1 MCGLTGIL
9 GFRGLGSA
17 MEVGSVLG
25 RMTDALVHRGPD
37 DRGTWLDLDAE
48 YAVGFRRLSIVDLT
62 PEGHQPMQSGPGR
75 YVLAFN
81 GEVYNHLALRR
92 ELDALGHGFRGHSDT
107 EVILAAL
114 EQWGLREAVPR
125 FWGMF
130 AMAIWDRKERRLFL
144 VRDRLGK
151 KPLYYGW
158 QGGVFLFGSELK
170 ALRCHPA
177 FQGEVDREALALYVW
192 HSCVPGEQSIYRG
205 IHKLRP
211 GCILEVD
218 PGRPGE
224 VGTPE
229 AYWDAYAM
237 AEWGQSHPF
246 QGTEAEALDL
256 LEPLLRNAVA
266 LRMVADVPVGAFLSG
281 GIDSS
286 LVVALMQ
293 AQSHRR
299 VKSFSIGFQ
308 EPLYNE
314 APQARAV
321 AQHLGTDH
329 TEFYVSPAEALAVI
343 PRLPALYDEPF
354 ADSSQIPTFLVSQ
367 LARAHVTVA
376 LSGDGGD
383 EVFGGYNRYH
393 VGMHLLGA
401 VGWLPDVICRR
412 VAQGIQRIAPA
423 DWDRL
428 LRGPDRWLPRR
439 HLGLVT
445 GEKIHKLAGL
455 LTSKGPKELYKRAVS
470 HWNPEE
476 LLVDGLPTSPPW
488 MNHTAWDRIKGGASQ
503 MMLMDLITYLPDDI
517 LVKVDRASMGA
528 SLEMRAPLLD
538 HRVSEFA
545 WSLPIGMKIKKR
557 VGKVLLRRVLDRY
570 VPKAMVDRPKQGF
583 GVPIGDW
590 LRGPLRPWAEE
601 LLDAGRLQSGGFFVP
616 APIRAKWEEH
626 LSGKQNSQHHLWDIL
641 MFQSWLEAQRNA

>member
-1 MCGLTGIL
+1 LTGIL
-9 GFRGLGSA
+9 GFQGLGGA
-17 MEVGSVLG
+17 TEVASVLD
-25 RMTDALVHRGPD
+25 RMTDALIHRGPD
-37 DRGTWLDLDAE
+37 DRGTWLDPEAE
-48 YAVGFRRLSIVDLT
+48 YAVGFRRLSIVDLS
-62 PEGHQPMQSGPGR
+62 PEGHQPMRSGSGR
-75 YVLAFN
+75 FVLAFN

-114 EQWGLREAVPR
+114 EQWGIREAVPR

-130 AMAIWDRKERRLFL
+130 AMAIWDRRERRLFL
-144 VRDRLGK
+144 VRDRIGK

-158 QGGVFLFGSELK
+158 QGGAFLFGSELK

-177 FQGEVDREALALYVW
+177 FQGEVDREALALYLR
-192 HSCVPGEQSIYRG
+192 HSCVPGEHSIYRG

-224 VGTPE
+224 AGMPE
-229 AYWDAYAM
+229 AYWDACAM
-237 AEWGQSHPF
+237 AEWGQSHLF

-256 LEPLLRNAVA
+256 LEPLLKDAVA

-293 AQSHRR
+293 AQSPRQ
-299 VKSFSIGFQ
+299 VKSFSIGFE
-308 EPLYNE
+308 EPDYNE
-314 APQARAV
+314 APQARLV

-329 TEFYVSPAEALAVI
+329 TEFYVSPAEAMAVI
-343 PRLPALYDEPF
+343 PRLPALFDEPF

-367 LARAHVTVA
+367 LARARATVA

-393 VGMHLLGA
+393 VGMRMLGTL
-401 VGWLPDVICRR
+401 GWVPGALRGAMAR
-412 VAQGIQRIAPA
+412 GIQGIAPA
-423 DWDRL
+423 AWDRA
-428 LRGPDRWLPRR
+428 LRGLDAWLPRR
-439 HLGLVT
+439 HRGLMT

-455 LTSKGPKELYKRAVS
+455 LTSRGPEDLYLRAVS
-470 HWNPEE
+470 HWDPET
-476 LLVDGLPTSPPW
+476 LLAGGPG
-488 MNHTAWDRIKGGASQ
+488 TATPGMDVAAWNRIKGGAPR
-503 MMLMDLITYLPDDI
+503 MILMDLMTYLPDDI
-517 LVKVDRASMGA
+517 LVKVDRASMGT

-545 WSLPIGMKIKKR
+545 WTLPPGMKIQKQ
-557 VGKVLLRRVLDRY
+557 VGKVILRRVLDRY
-570 VPKAMVDRPKQGF
+570 VPQALVDRPKRGF

-601 LLDAGRLQSGGFFVP
+601 LLDAGRLQREGFLLP

-626 LSGKQNSQHHLWDIL
+626 LSGKQNWQYHLWDIL
-641 MFQSWLEAQRNA
+641 MFQSWLEAQGNA